1 MFDCLH
7 GSNGLKLCHL
17 NIASLYVKIDEIR
30 DIFAYTD
37 VYVFSFNETYLVPFL
52 MTRSIYKISLFF
64 GKIGTVMEVE

>member
-37 VYVFSFNETYLVPFL
+37 VHVFSFNETYLDS
-52 MTRSIYKISLFF
+52 SISNDEINLQEFHRFS
-64 GKIGTVMEVE
+64 ER